1 MRHAARIVLSVVIGF
16 VVWFTVATVC
26 NLVVRAALPG
36 YAAAEPAMSF
46 TLPMLIA
53 RLGLSVVS
61 SVASG
66 FACAMM
72 LRGHLRAARFF
83 AIALVVF
90 FVPVHYS
97 LWARFPLWYHVV
109 FLLSLAPLVL
119 VGANLAHW
127 RAVGKPSSAS

>member
-1 MRHAARIVLSVVIGF
+1 MSSAARIVLSVVVGF
-16 VVWFTVATVC
+16 VAWFVVATLGNFV
-26 NLVVRAALPG
+26 LRAALPG
-36 YAAAEPAMSF
+36 YTAAGPAMSF

-61 SVASG
+61 SVVAG

-72 LRGHLRAARFF
+72 LRGHVRAAKFF

-90 FVPVHYS
+90 FLPVHYS
-97 LWARFPLWYHVV
+97 LWEGFPLWYHVV

-119 VGANLAHW
+119 LGAKLAHS
-127 RAVGKPSSAS
+127 RVDVKPNAD